1 MLNRD
6 NQGGMMRRPQGGSLR
21 PYGGGQG
28 MMRWDP
34 FREMEEMHRRMDD
47 LFSQAFGF
55 SLPEMSM
62 PRAMMTG
69 GNDTEPDVDIY
80 ENDTEFV
87 IHAFLPGVNQ
97 NDIQVN
103 ATENTI
109 SLSAETRSPFENE
122 NQQTGGATGSQTTGG
137 GQQTNASPSGSQ
149 NQPGQAASQ
158 NQNTQQ
164 GQNTPYTQHRQSR
177 YSRYNR
183 YQFSYTLP
191 EEINPNE
198 VRAQFRNGRLELNL
212 PKMQKAQQA
221 GAVRIPVSGEMQS
234 LPQGTSGTA
243 APSASASPGTGGTN
257 TQKTGSKPQ
266 PMPESA
272 GQTHQRGGE
281 SMTNEQG
288 STANAST
295 PKASKPEAGK
305 SS

>member
-1 MLNRD
+1 
-6 NQGGMMRRPQGGSLR
+6 
-21 PYGGGQG
+21 
-28 MMRWDP
+28 MRWDP

-103 ATENTI
+103 ATENSI

-122 NQQTGGATGSQTTGG
+122 NQQTGGAAGAQATQATGS
-137 GQQTNASPSGSQ
+137 GQQTNATQSSSQ
-149 NQPGQAASQ
+149 NQQGGQTASQ

-164 GQNTPYTQHRQSR
+164 GQNAPYTQHRQSR

-183 YQFSYTLP
+183 YQFAYTLP

-198 VRAQFRNGRLELNL
+198 VRAQFRNGRLELTL

-234 LPQGTSGTA
+234 LPQGTSGNASPST
-243 APSASASPGTGGTN
+243 SASTGTSGTTTQASGN
-257 TQKTGSKPQ
+257 KSQ
-266 PMPESA
+266 PLPESV

-288 STANAST
+288 STTNAST
-295 PKASKPEAGK
+295 QKASKTGADK